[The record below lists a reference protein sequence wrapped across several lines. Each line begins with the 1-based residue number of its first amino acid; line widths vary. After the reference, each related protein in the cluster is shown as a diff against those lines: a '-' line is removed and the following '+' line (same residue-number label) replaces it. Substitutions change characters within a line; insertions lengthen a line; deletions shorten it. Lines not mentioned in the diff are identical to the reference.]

1 MKTFSLQSTELDPYV
16 PKVSFM
22 KSNIKEV
29 ARRAG
34 VSIAT
39 VSRVFNRSSLVTKET
54 SDRVMRIARQLK
66 YSPNASARSLSM
78 KKTYTFVVLFPD
90 LHGEFFS
97 EVIRGADQTAQK
109 NSYNMLLSSA
119 HNSADEII
127 SGLNAMRGR
136 VDGLIIMSPHISAHA
151 LNSTLPKSLPVVLLN
166 CVIDDTSFDSI
177 VVDNFNGSYEIVKHL
192 LMHDHHRIAVIKGVE
207 GNYETGERLRG
218 YRYAVAMHNGL
229 ISDDL
234 EITGDFSEESGYDA
248 IGKLMKLKPRPTAVF
263 ASNDSMAIGALKGLH
278 DAGIRVPEDMA
289 LAGFD
294 DIPIVRYIKPSLSS
308 VHVPIYELGIL
319 AVQRLLNSMNG
330 KNMHKK
336 QQIIIPT
343 KIITRESCGCVS

>member
-1 MKTFSLQSTELDPYV
+1 MKTFSSQMIKADSYIPELF
-16 PKVSFM
+16 SM

-78 KKTYTFVVLFPD
+78 KKTYTFGVLLPD
-90 LHGEFFS
+90 LYGEFFS

-109 NSYNMLLSSA
+109 NSYNLLLSSS
-119 HNSADEII
+119 HNDTDEII

-136 VDGLIIMSPHISAHA
+136 VDGLIVMSPHISAQA
-151 LNSTLPKSLPVVLLN
+151 LDITLPRSLAVVLLN

-177 VVDNFNGSYEIVKHL
+177 VIDNFNGSYEMVRHL
-192 LMHDHHRIAVIKGVE
+192 LGHNHQRIAVIKGVE
-207 GNYETGERLRG
+207 GNYEADERLRG
-218 YRYAVAMHNGL
+218 YRYAIAKLNGI
-229 ISDDL
+229 ISDDF
-234 EITGDFSEESGYDA
+234 EIPGDFSEESGYEA
-248 IGKLMKLKPRPTAVF
+248 VREILKLKQRPSAIF

-278 DAGIRVPEDMA
+278 DAGIRVPEDIA
-289 LAGFD
+289 IAGFD

-319 AVQRLLNSMNG
+319 AVQQLIHAVNG
-330 KNMHKK
+330 KNKHKK

-343 KIITRESCGCVS
+343 KIITRESCGCTS